1 MRTSRRLYPL
11 MVALS
16 IVLFATGPAWAI
28 GASAPPVVSF
38 AGIFVQ
44 TSTTNHFP
52 GPTDNVAQ
60 LFAALD
66 LQIPGGS
73 VLLNVASVVV
83 TLPDVTTSFPLFKDT
98 NDLFPEIS
106 FFRNLTEAGLVG
118 APPGT
123 YTFTVTDT
131 GGGVTTVTDDL
142 GTLATILP
150 TASISLSGA
159 QQVGP
164 VGGQILVLDLA
175 TNPTPTVT
183 WTAVSGAVS
192 QRVRIRPFTGPDLFS
207 RGFADGSTT
216 STTLSPGIMVPGRIY
231 NLLVEAEDA
240 NFLPNTNVRVRRTV
254 RVYTQG
260 PDIILSS
267 TGSATTGQ
275 SLTIN
280 ARVLNEGSPVAANVS
295 IWIGLPGGLIATIF
309 QQDNVTIPAGIDAT
323 VPIFSRTWDG
333 TEPTGNYVISIR
345 LTDPTVGE
353 TIVLQNRTFSR

>member
-1 MRTSRRLYPL
+1 MHTSRGLCSFL
-11 MVALS
+11 VALGTVILGTS
-16 IVLFATGPAWAI
+16 PASGL
-28 GASAPPVVSF
+28 GAGAPPVVSF

-44 TSTTNHFP
+44 TATTNHFP

-60 LFAALD
+60 LFATLD
-66 LQIPGGS
+66 VQVPGGS

-83 TLPDVTTSFPLFKDT
+83 TLPDNTTSFPLFKDT

-131 GGGVTTVTDDL
+131 AGGVTTVTDDL
-142 GTLATILP
+142 GTLPTILP

-164 VGGQILVLDLA
+164 VGGQILVLDST

-183 WTAVSGAVS
+183 WTAVAGAVS
-192 QRVRIRPFTGPDLFS
+192 QRVRVRPFTGPDLFS

-216 STTLSPGIMVPGRIY
+216 STTLSPGVLVPGRMY
-231 NLLVEAEDA
+231 NLLVEAEDG

-267 TGSATTGQ
+267 TGSAITGQ
-275 SLTIN
+275 TLTIN
-280 ARVLNEGSPVAANVS
+280 ARVLNEGSPVTADVS
-295 IWIGLPGGLIATIF
+295 IWIGVPGGLIATIF
-309 QQDNVTIPAGIDAT
+309 QQDNVTIPAGIDASF
-323 VPIFSRTWDG
+323 PIFSRTWDG
-333 TEPTGNYVISIR
+333 TEPVGNYVVGIR
-345 LTDPTVGE
+345 LTDPTVRE
-353 TIVLQNRTFSR
+353 TIVSQTRTYSR